1 MSASRALSRGG
12 LLGLLL
18 VVGVQAGDG
27 PWGVVLGEA
36 VQGSGFT
43 VRPPLGWASARAE
56 DGSVSAITGAVRIVV
71 LPPTPRRGQGPTLA
85 ELEAS
90 ALSGR
95 ADARVVSRGS
105 GEGQEGR
112 RSLHVRVR
120 TGAGELE
127 VHEVRLTPLTVVR
140 GLALLPSGYEAVQV
154 GEVAIVAP
162 ELQAM
167 LDSVRVSSSGAER

>member
-1 MSASRALSRGG
+1 
-12 LLGLLL
+12 

-56 DGSVSAITGAVRIVV
+56 DGSVSAITTLAAGAVRIVV

-140 GLALLPSGYEAVQV
+140 GLALLPSRYEAVQV